1 MSVDGRVDET
11 VLAALSEICG
21 EEGVSTETRHLRS
34 YGRDKITEE
43 HYAGTAD
50 VVVWPRSTADVARIV
65 GLAREGGVPVT
76 PRGGGSGLSGGA
88 VPVRG
93 GIVMSMERMNRVLE
107 IDEENLLAVLEPGIV
122 TKDLDRVLEPYGL
135 FFAGYPMSEEV
146 CELGGNVA
154 ENAGGGRAV
163 KYGVTGDYVLGL
175 EVVTGTG
182 EVLRLGGKRIK
193 DVTGYDLVSLFVG
206 SEGTLGIITEITLRL
221 LPRPNARQAVLG
233 FLPDESALRELTP
246 ALLRRLSAR
255 PSSIEMADATCMRIL
270 KTASRTWSRIPDGAS
285 MLLVEFDG
293 VDETVL
299 GGQAQEAV
307 RLLESHGGLDIRHSE
322 SREEFEE
329 LWRVRKQV
337 PWALMRISPHQTL
350 EDVTVPVSEA
360 WPLIA
365 RTRELSA
372 ETGIEIANF
381 GHLGDGNI
389 HCTPVKPEDET
400 VERWHERVPE
410 LLERLYRE
418 VFALGGTISGEHGI
432 GHKRREYMPLVFGEA
447 ELSYQRGLKRLFDP
461 DGILNPGKVV

>member
-1 MSVDGRVDET
+1 MSVDEKLLGA
-11 VLAALSEICG
+11 LADIRGPDGISV
-21 EEGVSTETRHLRS
+21 EEKRLRS

-50 VVVWPRSTADVARIV
+50 VVVWPRSTEDVARIV
-65 GLAREGGVPVT
+65 ERARKSGVPVT

-93 GIVMSMERMNRVLE
+93 GIVMAMERMNRVLE
-107 IDEENLLAVLEPGIV
+107 IDEENLVAVIEPGVV
-122 TKDLDRVLEPYGL
+122 TKDLDRILEPYGL

-221 LPRPNARQAVLG
+221 LPRPRARQAALG
-233 FLPDESALRELTP
+233 FLPDESSLQELIP

-270 KTASRTWSRIPDGAS
+270 KAASRTWSRIPDGAS
-285 MLLVEFDG
+285 MLLVEFNG
-293 VDETVL
+293 VDETAL
-299 GGQAQEAV
+299 HAQTQEAES
-307 RLLESHGGLDIRHSE
+307 LLEKHGGLDIHRSE
-322 SREEFEE
+322 SEEELEE
-329 LWRVRKQV
+329 LWRIRK
-337 PWALMRISPHQTL
+337 
-350 EDVTVPVSEA
+350 
-360 WPLIA
+360 
-365 RTRELSA
+365 
-372 ETGIEIANF
+372 
-381 GHLGDGNI
+381 
-389 HCTPVKPEDET
+389 
-400 VERWHERVPE
+400 
-410 LLERLYRE
+410 
-418 VFALGGTISGEHGI
+418 
-432 GHKRREYMPLVFGEA
+432 
-447 ELSYQRGLKRLFDP
+447 
-461 DGILNPGKVV
+461 